1 MSITQSNSLPSTC
14 SSSFSSISDAM
25 VPPTPEIKILGS
37 HHVRIHGADHDDC
50 FSPLDDYH
58 NAHPGRSSPK
68 FILGSTAAADEGHEC
83 NTVPEEEEDI
93 ETASETQEPLT
104 PTSFDSH
111 NAVFT
116 LEQHHDATP
125 QSSTTTTTTVTSH
138 HPKQTV
144 RSMLD
149 MSDVQVRPRS
159 TSKPPS
165 PPLLTL
171 KSPTPQPSPQPQ
183 QANQSVPR
191 LEAPTPVKR
200 SNTFSRIF
208 HRSGSSNDLATKLGI
223 GHRDDDLTPRT
234 SPQPKVRPSIFSHRN
249 SPAPSKPSSPSKSLS
264 PTNSLSETRK
274 NAGSPPKSLSAGIGR
289 LGRNRR
295 SNSMNGLSD
304 LTTETAITHP
314 AETGVGLKAR
324 KLSTVVPAAPAFK
337 IHNLSEKY
345 SNKSHIPLKSK
356 QIGEGASAIV
366 KLMSKV
372 HGNPH
377 ELFAVKEFRKKSNTE
392 TEEEYTQKLNSE
404 FCLSKSLVHPNIVLT
419 EDLCRNNGRWC
430 HVMEYCNGGDLFS
443 IIKKNFMGAE
453 EKLCVFKQLLRGVAY
468 LHCHGVAHRDIKPEN
483 LLMCSDGR
491 LKISDFGISEVF
503 SGDHP
508 AFSERMECGSN
519 MNEVRL
525 SRPGICGSKPYL
537 SPEVIAQKDSYDA
550 RKLDVWSCAI
560 VYVTLHYG
568 GFPWTEASS
577 SDRMYAAYK
586 TAFDKWL
593 TANPPG
599 AITNDSTVPNARVFS
614 DMKPPLKRLLY
625 RMAHPD
631 PEKRITIDEALHDR
645 WMTNVD
651 CCIPDK
657 AYDKEPA
664 LVDCSHMSGCKMAN
678 KMGVKKLHQH
688 LPPKTPKKTLHH
700 EV

>member
-1 MSITQSNSLPSTC
+1 
-14 SSSFSSISDAM
+14 M
-25 VPPTPEIKILGS
+25 VPPTPEIKVLTNQ
-37 HHVRIHGADHDDC
+37 HVRIHNVDHDE
-50 FSPLDDYH
+50 FSPLDDFH
-58 NAHPGRSSPK
+58 HTDRSSPK
-68 FILGSTAAADEGHEC
+68 FILGSSDEGHEC
-83 NTVPEEEEDI
+83 NTVLEEEEEEGT

-116 LEQHHDATP
+116 LEQHHDAVAP
-125 QSSTTTTTTVTSH
+125 Q
-138 HPKQTV
+138 PKQTV
-144 RSMLD
+144 KSMLD
-149 MSDVQVRPRS
+149 MTDAQVRPRS
-159 TSKPPS
+159 LSKPSS
-165 PPLLTL
+165 PPVLTL
-171 KSPTPQPSPQPQ
+171 KTPTPKPNPQPQ
-183 QANQSVPR
+183 QTPTR
-191 LEAPTPVKR
+191 IEAPTPVKR

-208 HRSGSSNDLATKLGI
+208 HRSGSGHDLVSKLGV
-223 GHRDDDLTPRT
+223 GHKDDDLTPRT
-234 SPQPKVRPSIFSHRN
+234 SPQPKTRPSIFTHRN
-249 SPAPSKPSSPSKSLS
+249 SPAPPKVTSPSKSLS

-274 NAGSPPKSLSAGIGR
+274 NAGSPPKSLTAGIGR

-295 SNSMNGLSD
+295 SSSMNGISD
-304 LTTETAITHP
+304 MTAESAITHP

-324 KLSTVVPAAPAFK
+324 KLSTAVPTTPTFK
-337 IHNLSEKY
+337 IHNLTDKY

-372 HGNPH
+372 HSQNPN
-377 ELFAVKEFRKKSNTE
+377 ELFAVKEFRKKSSNE
-392 TEEEYTQKLNSE
+392 SEEEYTQKLNSE
-404 FCLSKSLVHPNIVLT
+404 FCLSKALIHPNIVST

-430 HVMEYCNGGDLFS
+430 HVMEYCSGGDLFS
-443 IIKKNFMGAE
+443 IIKKNFMGPDE
-453 EKLCVFKQLLRGVAY
+453 RLCIFKQLLRGVAY
-468 LHCHGVAHRDIKPEN
+468 LHKNGVAHRDIKPEN

-503 SGDHP
+503 CGDHP
-508 AFSERMECGSN
+508 AFSEKMECGSN
-519 MNEVRL
+519 MSEVRL

-537 SPEVIAQKDSYDA
+537 SPEVIAQKDFYDA

-568 GFPWTEASS
+568 GFPWAEATSN
-577 SDRMYAAYK
+577 DRMYSAYK
-586 TAFDKWL
+586 VSFDKWL
-593 TANPPG
+593 DGHPEG
-599 AITNDSTVPNARVFS
+599 VITSDSTVPGARVFS

-631 PEKRITIDEALHDR
+631 PEKRITIEDALHDR
-645 WMTNVD
+645 WLHNVD
-651 CCIPDK
+651 CCIPDE
-657 AYDKEPA
+657 AYDKKPA
-664 LVDCSHMSGCKMAN
+664 LVDCGLLTGCKKAG